1 MAPIQWK
8 TPSGRIVTSANA
20 DMTASGWE
28 KVGGDEPTI
37 ITPEVPETDG
47 EDVQEDVFDP
57 GQHTV
62 PETDGEDVQEDVFD
76 PGQHTVPETLEYLTG
91 KGDAEVQRV
100 LEAERS
106 GKNRSSLLDALKS
119 E

>member
-1 MAPIQWK
+1 MAPVQWK

-28 KVGGDEPTI
+28 KVGGDEPTSS
-37 ITPEVPETDG
+37 TLEVPETG
-47 EDVQEDVFDP
+47 
-57 GQHTV
+57 
-62 PETDGEDVQEDVFD
+62 GEDVQEDVFD

-91 KGDAEVQRV
+91 NGDAEVQRV

-106 GKNRSSLLDALKS
+106 GKNRSSLIDALKS

>member
-1 MAPIQWK
+1 MAPVQWK

-28 KVGGDEPTI
+28 KVGGDEPTTI
-37 ITPEVPETDG
+37 APEVPETDG
-47 EDVQEDVFDP
+47 EDAQEA
-57 GQHTV
+57 
-62 PETDGEDVQEDVFD
+62 VFD
-76 PGQHTVPETLEYLTG
+76 PGQHTVPETLEYLEG
-91 KGDAEVQRV
+91 KDDAEVQRV
-100 LEAERS
+100 LAAERS

>member
-20 DMTASGWE
+20 DMSSSGWE
-28 KVGGDEPTI
+28 KVGGDEPT
-37 ITPEVPETDG
+37 TPAPEVPETDG

-57 GQHTV
+57 S
-62 PETDGEDVQEDVFD
+62 
-76 PGQHTVPETLEYLTG
+76 QHTVPETLEYLEG
-91 KGDAEVQRV
+91 KDDAEVRRV

-106 GKNRSSLLDALKS
+106 GKNRSSLLDTLKS

>member
-1 MAPIQWK
+1 MAPVQWK

-28 KVGGDEPTI
+28 KVGGDEPT
-37 ITPEVPETDG
+37 TSTLEVPETDG

-57 GQHTV
+57 S
-62 PETDGEDVQEDVFD
+62 
-76 PGQHTVPETLEYLTG
+76 QHTVPETLEYLEG
-91 KGDAEVQRV
+91 KDDAEVQRV
-100 LEAERS
+100 LAAERS